1 MMYGVSATSILYFLF
16 SKHEDASSQYKQ
28 MGERLDDQTLSA
40 YMHEL
45 EQFHSGQSNGI
56 RKLLNDMSP
65 SPMPMPD
72 NEQKKSLLSREQ
84 SAVWDAIAQKEYQ
97 QVLDFVNQNEHA
109 ISATYKEGLHIDGL
123 PEGIREMLKELHQ
136 REMKAVLQTE
146 RYKTVQDIQLGNIP
160 TG

>member
-65 SPMPMPD
+65 SPMPRARRYPPRECRGRD
-72 NEQKKSLLSREQ
+72 SARSLPR
-84 SAVWDAIAQKEYQ
+84 
-97 QVLDFVNQNEHA
+97 F
-109 ISATYKEGLHIDGL
+109 L
-123 PEGIREMLKELHQ
+123 P
-136 REMKAVLQTE
+136 
-146 RYKTVQDIQLGNIP
+146 
-160 TG
+160 